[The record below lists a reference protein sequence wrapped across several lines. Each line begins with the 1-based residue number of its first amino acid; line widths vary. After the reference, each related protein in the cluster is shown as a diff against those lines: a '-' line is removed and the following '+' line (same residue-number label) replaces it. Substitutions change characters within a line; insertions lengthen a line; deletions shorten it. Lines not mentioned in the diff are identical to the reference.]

1 MTGLKRVP
9 RSTPTA
15 SWFKA
20 LRISS
25 QGSGC
30 GRTEIASPSR
40 TATST
45 ELQPPPSPVVAIH
58 APRRGEAEVDLAPG
72 IAVEAQLGQEALP
85 DQVAPKVRKQSAM
98 TFRKESAPEA
108 TNVSTFTKPD
118 RNRPKQINPIK
129 GVRRLMLF
137 AHFGRKA
144 SALAVTNA
152 GSYTVS
158 SVTTPQLQKQLPQLR
173 QKSPRN
179 LALPLQP
186 RQGAGA
192 VGVDPRVV
200 SKGRQRA
207 ASLRQLHQKGQSQ
220 LPKTGITGK
229 LTSRRDWQLD
239 TMLSI
244 ESSGSF
250 RMKHVHWSSLNS
262 KAL

>member
-1 MTGLKRVP
+1 
-9 RSTPTA
+9 
-15 SWFKA
+15 
-20 LRISS
+20 
-25 QGSGC
+25 
-30 GRTEIASPSR
+30 
-40 TATST
+40 
-45 ELQPPPSPVVAIH
+45 
-58 APRRGEAEVDLAPG
+58 
-72 IAVEAQLGQEALP
+72 
-85 DQVAPKVRKQSAM
+85 M
-98 TFRKESAPEA
+98 TFRKASAPEA

-118 RNRPKQINPIK
+118 RNRPKQINPIR

-186 RQGAGA
+186 RQGVGA

-239 TMLSI
+239 TMLST

>member
-1 MTGLKRVP
+1 MTGLKKVL

-45 ELQPPPSPVVAIH
+45 ELQPPPSSVVAIH
-58 APRRGEAEVDLAPG
+58 APEAEVDLAPG

-144 SALAVTNA
+144 SALALTNA

-158 SVTTPQLQKQLPQLR
+158 PVTTLQLRKQLPQLR
-173 QKSPRN
+173 LKSPRN

-186 RQGAGA
+186 RQGVGA

-200 SKGRQRA
+200 SKSRQHA
-207 ASLRQLHQKGQSQ
+207 ASLRQLHRGQGQ
-220 LPKTGITGK
+220 LPRTGITGK
-229 LTSRRDWQLD
+229 LTSRRDWQLG
-239 TMLSI
+239 TTLFT
-244 ESSGSF
+244 EAVVHSG
-250 RMKHVHWSSLNS
+250 
-262 KAL
+262 